1 MLFDLIKLGFDV
13 AKYVEEEK
21 ERKFIE
27 AVKERKERKLIIKE
41 ISAQLKAE
49 GENKLILANLG
60 ALEDGVIILNQ
71 EWRLAKKHLVFND
84 ENIYLHSEKFL

>member
-71 EWRLAKKHLVFND
+71 E
-84 ENIYLHSEKFL
+84 